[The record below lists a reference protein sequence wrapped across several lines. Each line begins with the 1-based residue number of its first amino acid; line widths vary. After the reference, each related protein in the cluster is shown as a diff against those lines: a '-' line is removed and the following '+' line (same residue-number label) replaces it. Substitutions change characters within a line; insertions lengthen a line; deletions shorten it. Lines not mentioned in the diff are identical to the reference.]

1 MEPPPAPEGRSV
13 IERTFDVLGAFDSA
27 NVSLSASEISR
38 RTGIPVATTYRIVSK
53 LLDWGALERIGM
65 NKFTIGLRLWEVAS
79 LAPRHAALRGA
90 AISPM
95 LDLHAKTHS
104 VVMISVRDR
113 REGVWLESVSG
124 SGGVCHRT
132 WSTGN
137 RFPLHATSCGLV
149 LLDQAPATVREDV
162 YAAAL
167 PAYTDRTVTD
177 PDVLR
182 NLVDETRRR
191 GYALCEGQLAEE
203 VAGVSAPVLDE
214 NGVGIGALGLITDS
228 PAAITPRHIALT
240 LETSRRITR
249 ALTLRSRETE
259 PAPATVS
266 RGGRGRGVTRPD
278 CA

>member
-1 MEPPPAPEGRSV
+1 MEPPPTPEGRSV
-13 IERTFDVLGAFDSA
+13 IERTFDVLGAFDSG

-53 LLDWGALERIGM
+53 LLDWGALERIGA
-65 NKFTIGLRLWEVAS
+65 NRYSIGLRLWEVAS

-124 SGGVCHRT
+124 TGGARHKT

-137 RFPLHATSCGLV
+137 RFPLHATACGLV
-149 LLDQAPATVREDV
+149 LLAQAPATVREDIFT
-162 YAAAL
+162 AGL
-167 PAYTDRTVTD
+167 PAYTDGTVTD
-177 PDVLR
+177 PDALR
-182 NLVDETRRR
+182 GLLDENQKR
-191 GYALCEGQLAEE
+191 GYAVCGGQLTEGA
-203 VAGVSAPVLDE
+203 AGISVPVLDE
-214 NGVGIGALGLITDS
+214 NGVGIGALGLVTES
-228 PAAITPRHIALT
+228 SAVLTPRHITLT

-249 ALTLRSRETE
+249 ALALRSRESE
-259 PAPATVS
+259 PAPAAAS
-266 RGGRGRGVTRPD
+266 RGGRGRRITRPS